1 MNIAFNY
8 NKKQVL
14 RALRYHFFSKKDVR
28 ILLLV
33 VNGFALVSALLF
45 YFKAVTPLAF
55 LISSFLWIS
64 LMLSFWLIL
73 PLKIYRSSNTF
84 KEHLTI
90 YFRTDDM
97 VITHSGGEKLWPFSS
112 FRSMKETPD
121 FLYLYVDERSFFLI
135 PQDAFE
141 DGDDPKELREFLRKK
156 IITA

>member
-1 MNIAFNY
+1 
-8 NKKQVL
+8 
-14 RALRYHFFSKKDVR
+14 
-28 ILLLV
+28 
-33 VNGFALVSALLF
+33 
-45 YFKAVTPLAF
+45 
-55 LISSFLWIS
+55 
-64 LMLSFWLIL
+64 
-73 PLKIYRSSNTF
+73 
-84 KEHLTI
+84 
-90 YFRTDDM
+90 M